1 MPWASPAPRLQ
12 ASSKRARM
20 FKLSIFWLSNT
31 VPKQQATCAICQ
43 FIRSYL
49 LIAVPLIGLFWFQP
63 EMSLLKGVSLTNLA
77 SVFFGVAFLVTVGWK
92 AYHEFWKDRNR
103 G

>member
-1 MPWASPAPRLQ
+1 MLKS
-12 ASSKRARM
+12 
-20 FKLSIFWLSNT
+20 SIFWLSNT
-31 VPKQQATCAICQ
+31 VPKQQATCAMCQ
-43 FIRSYL
+43 LIRTYL
-49 LIAVPLIGLFWFQP
+49 LIAVPLIALFWFQP
-63 EMSLLKGVSLTNLA
+63 EMNLLKGVSLTNLA